1 MSEKTPR
8 LPADDQ
14 LFFRKAAFFKLLLFL
29 SVIYNHAL
37 NYDIYPL
44 HDYGTGGEV
53 LYGIEK
59 LMLYMSGLS
68 NPMYYWI
75 SGFAFFNNYHPS
87 QTLDK
92 WKRRVFTLFIPWI
105 LWNTIMWAM
114 GIAMESIPIIASRLN
129 AGFGYELSLHSW
141 FFDALM
147 GSADGPM
154 WFMLNLIV
162 AVLVS
167 PLLYYVLKNKYV
179 GLAAIAGAMA
189 VVHFADVGRYSPF
202 MTGIYYA
209 EAAWMCMH
217 AKDIVLI
224 NYTKKERIIAA
235 AIVVLYFVLGGRP
248 SVQDGGLR
256 HVICFSIVSPAMW
269 VMVGNAKLSKKV
281 KAFDK
286 HRFWV
291 YSAHFLPLECVEKL
305 WLILAG
311 YSLWAAW
318 LDFFLAPVVISI
330 ILIGVSL
337 ALKKI
342 CYPLWCLLNGK
353 KPARAPAE

>member
-1 MSEKTPR
+1 MWEYTEK
-8 LPADDQ
+8 
-14 LFFRKAAFFKLLLFL
+14 FFR
-29 SVIYNHAL
+29 
-37 NYDIYPL
+37 
-44 HDYGTGGEV
+44 E
-53 LYGIEK
+53 
-59 LMLYMSGLS
+59 
-68 NPMYYWI
+68 
-75 SGFAFFNNYHPS
+75 
-87 QTLDK
+87 
-92 WKRRVFTLFIPWI
+92 WI

-129 AGFGYELSLHSW
+129 AGFGYELNLHSW

-235 AIVVLYFVLGGRP
+235 VIVVLYFVLGGRP

-281 KAFDK
+281 RAFDK

-353 KPARAPAE
+353 KPVRAPAE